1 MSGWGR
7 CKDAEA
13 ANRGWIESPQ
23 GMDAAMNREHK
34 LALVLGF
41 GLLLFVGILLSDH
54 FSAVNLPASSMLVAN
69 DHVPA
74 RPGPSSIQPV
84 SAVREGVIAQRPYG
98 LTEDFDNLGRGASGA
113 TPLQPGT
120 PLAGASATRTL
131 VIGKGDTLAAIA
143 QREYGSKGLAQK
155 LYEHNRVAIGNPRA
169 MKIGTRIELP
179 SIEVLSGQPKAEP
192 VQPALPEPSAVTQP
206 AGRRYIVQPGDN
218 LGSIAKS
225 QLGSTKRW
233 QDLLAANSKVLR
245 DPKQLQPGM
254 SLVIPE

>member
-1 MSGWGR
+1 
-7 CKDAEA
+7 
-13 ANRGWIESPQ
+13 
-23 GMDAAMNREHK
+23 MDAAMNREHK

-54 FSAVNLPASSMLVAN
+54 FSAVDRPASSMLVAN
-69 DHVPA
+69 EPVPA

-84 SAVREGVIAQRPYG
+84 SAVREGVIATRQYG
-98 LTEDFDNLGRGASGA
+98 LTEDYDNLGKGAKGA
-113 TPLQPGT
+113 TPLEPGT
-120 PLAGASATRTL
+120 PAPGASATRTH
-131 VIGKGDTLAAIA
+131 VIGKGDTLASIA
-143 QREYGSKGLAQK
+143 QREYGNKALAQK

-179 SIEVLSGQPKAEP
+179 SVEVLTGQPKAEP
-192 VQPALPEPSAVTQP
+192 VQPALPEPAVATETNQP
-206 AGRRYIVQPGDN
+206 AGRRYTVKTGDN

-245 DPKQLQPGM
+245 DPKQLKPGM
-254 SLVIPE
+254 TLVIPE

>member
-1 MSGWGR
+1 MQRPVGR
-7 CKDAEA
+7 VE
-13 ANRGWIESPQ
+13 RPQ

-54 FSAVNLPASSMLVAN
+54 FSAVDRPASSMLVAN
-69 DHVPA
+69 EPTMA

-84 SAVREGVIAQRPYG
+84 SAVREGVIANRQY
-98 LTEDFDNLGRGASGA
+98 TVVEDYDNLGRGAQGA
-113 TPLQPGT
+113 TPLEPGK
-120 PLAGASATRTL
+120 PAPGASASRTH
-131 VIGKGDTLAAIA
+131 VIGKGDTLASIA
-143 QREYGSKGLAQK
+143 QREYGSKALAQR
-155 LYEHNRVAIGNPRA
+155 LYEHNRAAIGNPRA

-179 SIEVLSGQPKAEP
+179 SVEVLTGQPKAEP
-192 VQPALPEPSAVTQP
+192 VQPSLPEPSVGTPFAQP
-206 AGRRYIVQPGDN
+206 AGRRYTVKPGDN

-245 DPKQLQPGM
+245 DPKQLKPGM
-254 SLVIPE
+254 TLVIPE